1 MNRDAD
7 ILVVIQCAAS
17 MNDNAGHFMSDD
29 GRKILFVADPDHA
42 PASDS
47 TVYRRPDDFTSPG
60 RTYRDELVAYNRN
73 HRTDNPLGLLPAWKL
88 YRNEAYRRL
97 VETFGIDKVF
107 ILSAGWGLI
116 AADFLTPNYGIT
128 FSNSARKENAYERRS
143 KHDPRYHNFCMI
155 PEKTSSHVVFLGG
168 KDYVSL
174 FCEMTAKITRRTVFH
189 NADTPP
195 NAPGCTLRRYE
206 IRKRTNWHYECAQ
219 ALISGTL
226 AL

>member
-1 MNRDAD
+1 MNRDTD
-7 ILVVIQCAAS
+7 IFVVIQCAAS
-17 MNDNAGHFMSDD
+17 KNDNAGHFMSDD
-29 GRKILFVADPDHA
+29 GRKILFVADPDRA

-60 RTYRDELVAYNRN
+60 RTYRDELVAYNRD
-73 HRTDNPLGLLPAWKL
+73 HPTDNPFGLLPAWKL

-97 VETFGIDKVF
+97 VETFGTDKVF

-128 FSNSARKENAYERRS
+128 FSNSARKENAYECLS
-143 KHDPRYHNFCMI
+143 KRYPLYPNFSMI
-155 PEKTSSHVVFLGG
+155 PKETSSHVVFLGG
-168 KDYVSL
+168 KDYIPL
-174 FCEMTAKITRRTVFH
+174 FCQTTMRIARRTVLY
-189 NADTPP
+189 NANTPP
-195 NAPGCTLRRYE
+195 DAPGCTLRRYE
-206 IRKRTNWHYECAQ
+206 TDTRRNWHYECAQ